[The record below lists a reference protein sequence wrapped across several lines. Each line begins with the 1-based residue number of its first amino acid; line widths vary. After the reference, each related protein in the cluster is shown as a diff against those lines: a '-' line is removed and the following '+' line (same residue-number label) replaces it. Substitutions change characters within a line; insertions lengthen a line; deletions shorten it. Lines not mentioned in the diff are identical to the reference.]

1 MEDGG
6 KTGMERK
13 LKAKREKK
21 KKNKGE
27 KSEKE
32 EGKKEKS
39 KLKDSE
45 AKHREWEIG
54 NEKENICN
62 EEPIGILTKKSA
74 KILSL
79 DSCKTFRGI
88 FIASLFVPAR
98 YVHARMAPTSSL
110 ACSHARYIRTRS
122 HTKQTLIYSV
132 YTQ

>member
-13 LKAKREKK
+13 LKTKREKK
-21 KKNKGE
+21 E
-27 KSEKE
+27 QR
-32 EGKKEKS
+32 GKKRKRKGKKREIKI
-39 KLKDSE
+39 KDSA

-79 DSCKTFRGI
+79 DSCETFRGI